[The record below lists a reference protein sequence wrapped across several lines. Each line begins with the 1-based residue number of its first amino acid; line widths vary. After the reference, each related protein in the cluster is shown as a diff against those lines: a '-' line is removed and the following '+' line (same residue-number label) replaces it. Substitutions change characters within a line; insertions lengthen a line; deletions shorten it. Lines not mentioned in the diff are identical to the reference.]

1 MKGLPS
7 GLHAV
12 CLHSG
17 MTDVQKKTSLED
29 LKDGKAQILLV
40 SPEAVIGGHAYGSGM
55 LPSNMPPIAFACID
69 EAHCL
74 SQWSHN
80 FRPSYLQLYKVLVL
94 NLVTLIYLYFTNLV
108 KFAKMIKK
116 HVRM

>member
-17 MTDVQKKTSLED
+17 MTDVQKKTSLQD

-40 SPEAVIGGHAYGSGM
+40 SPEAVIGGQAYGSGM

-80 FRPSYLQLYKVLVL
+80 FRPSYLQLYKVLML
-94 NLVTLIYLYFTNLV
+94 NLVTLYIYIL
-108 KFAKMIKK
+108 
-116 HVRM
+116 

>member
-1 MKGLPS
+1 
-7 GLHAV
+7 
-12 CLHSG
+12 
-17 MTDVQKKTSLED
+17 MTDVQKKISLMD

-40 SPEAVIGGHAYGSGM
+40 SPEAVIGGQAYGSGM

-80 FRPSYLQLYKVLVL
+80 FRPSYLQLYKVLML
-94 NLVTLIYLYFTNLV
+94 NLLTFIYLFIINLV
-108 KFAKMIKK
+108 KFVKVIKK
-116 HVRM
+116 DVRK